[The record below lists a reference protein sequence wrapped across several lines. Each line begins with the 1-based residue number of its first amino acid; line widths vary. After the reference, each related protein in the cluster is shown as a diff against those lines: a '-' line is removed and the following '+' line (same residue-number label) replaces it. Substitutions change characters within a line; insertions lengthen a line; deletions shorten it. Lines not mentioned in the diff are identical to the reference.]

1 MSQEYRRRPRG
12 SQVASKVW
20 DNASVVLGQPPSRMV
35 VVKAHKGKSTEW
47 LIEQGNEVKIKLVGN
62 QQEVCKQ
69 LKEMA

>member
-1 MSQEYRRRPRG
+1 MNQENRKRPRG
-12 SQVASKVW
+12 NKASSKVW

-47 LIEQGNEVKIKLVGN
+47 LIEQDNEIKIKLVGN
-62 QQEVCKQ
+62 QQEVCRQ